1 MNEETRVTE
10 MKNGQH
16 IHVHIHMNGSQGQ
29 NEMPTSEA
37 LKGGSNSINVFLAIL
52 IIGLGF
58 VVANKY
64 GLLVSLAI
72 PDSIANFH
80 LNNLSP
86 FPKAAMTLSTMQP
99 VTMRCVALNIGIDM
113 NGQPVPASDANID
126 SIPKKVCYSG
136 CRYEMI
142 PSQAWVGLENGM
154 MSYVGKFKP
163 IGETC
168 NDGGMQN
175 DGMQKTFLALVP
187 LYMLK
192 DYLSRGQSGDGKSD
206 KAEDDKTAILPSFQV
221 PFIDQKIQEAKEKVG
236 AWIWKFSRLIIL
248 GVAVIVFLI
257 GLLSN
262 RLSRFLLIL
271 GSLSVAWYVY

>member
-1 MNEETRVTE
+1 
-10 MKNGQH
+10 
-16 IHVHIHMNGSQGQ
+16 
-29 NEMPTSEA
+29 
-37 LKGGSNSINVFLAIL
+37 
-52 IIGLGF
+52 
-58 VVANKY
+58 
-64 GLLVSLAI
+64 
-72 PDSIANFH
+72 
-80 LNNLSP
+80 
-86 FPKAAMTLSTMQP
+86 
-99 VTMRCVALNIGIDM
+99 M

-126 SIPKKVCYSG
+126 SIPKQVCYSG